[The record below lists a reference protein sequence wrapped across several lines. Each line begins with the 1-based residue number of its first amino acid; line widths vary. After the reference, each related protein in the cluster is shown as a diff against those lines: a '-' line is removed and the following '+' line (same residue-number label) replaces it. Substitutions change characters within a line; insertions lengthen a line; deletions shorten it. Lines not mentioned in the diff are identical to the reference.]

1 MVVEGFVTALKNH
14 ISDNS
19 FVKITLGNYKGE
31 EPALKQVIARPV
43 LIKQRYMLSF
53 TYRYKT
59 KDITKNFEIEEGV
72 RLIGKWL
79 ENPDNGFGVAN
90 LFSVANTTRI
100 QFTGKKW
107 REDNVVN
114 DPPLAVPQLLHDRNK
129 KRALQEGRKH
139 YLEALGV
146 TDANGKVY
154 KHAQDKYRQINHY
167 IELLAPV
174 LKQIEPNPDK
184 PFSVADMG
192 SGKGYL
198 TFALTDY
205 LTNTLKLPAQVT
217 GVEFREDM
225 VMLCN
230 RIAGDS
236 GMDNLIFVENTIDG
250 YNPEVLPDAIIALH
264 ACDTATDDAIA
275 KGINSNA
282 ALIVVAPC
290 CHKQIRRA
298 IEKNRVKNE
307 VSFLTRHGIFMERQA
322 EMITDGIR
330 SLILEYFGYK
340 VKVFSFIDDVN
351 TPKNVMITA
360 LKQSVPILRK
370 QEILAELQTIKK
382 TFGIDYHYLE
392 HLVSI

>member
-1 MVVEGFVTALKNH
+1 MIVEGFISALKKH
-14 ISDNS
+14 ITDNN
-19 FVKITLGNYKGE
+19 FVKLTLGNYRGND
-31 EPALKQVIARPV
+31 PALKQVIVRPV

-53 TYRYKT
+53 TYRYQT
-59 KDITKNFEIEEGV
+59 KDITKNFELPEAEV
-72 RLIGKWL
+72 LINNWL
-79 ENPDNGFGVAN
+79 SDPGNGFGVAN
-90 LFSVANTTRI
+90 LFSVATTTRI

-114 DPPLAVPQLLHDRNK
+114 NPPLAAPKLLHDRSK
-129 KRALQEGRKH
+129 QRVLERQGKQ

-167 IELLAPV
+167 IELLSPV
-174 LKQIEPNPDK
+174 LKLIEPNPDR

-205 LTNTLKLPAQVT
+205 LNNTLKLPAQVT

-225 VMLCN
+225 VTLCN
-230 RIAGDS
+230 RIASDS
-236 GMDNLIFVENTIDG
+236 GMDNINFVQNTIED
-250 YNPEVLPDAIIALH
+250 YKPVVQPDAIIALH

-275 KGINSNA
+275 KGIKNKSR
-282 ALIVVAPC
+282 LIVVAPC

-298 IEKNRVKNE
+298 MEKNKVKND
-307 VSFLTRHGIFMERQA
+307 VSFLTRHGIFMDRQA
-322 EMITDGIR
+322 EMVTDGIR

-360 LKQSVPILRK
+360 LKQNVTTLRK
-370 QEILAELQTIKK
+370 QEIIAELLTIKQY
-382 TFGIDYHYLE
+382 FGIDYHYLE
-392 HLVSI
+392 RLISF